1 MDKSI
6 FDRPENFTNRELS
19 WLEFNQRILG
29 EARDRKNPLFERMKF
44 LSITA
49 SNLDEFFMVRIAS
62 LKDMVNAGYKKKDI
76 AGMTPQEQLGAL
88 NEKTHAFCEKQYTTY
103 NRSLLPKLSE
113 AGLEIVTFNSLSEKE
128 EEFLEEYFHKNV
140 YPVLTPMAIDS
151 SRPFPLIQNKTLNI
165 AALIKSRGED
175 KKEKK
180 DYDIATVQ
188 VPSVLPRVIV
198 LPQKDGGKRKCRVIL
213 LENVI
218 EHYLDVLF
226 LNHEI
231 ICSAPYRIMRNADL
245 SIDEDDAEDLL
256 KEIEKQAA
264 KRDLEMPVLIQVNI
278 AKEESKHG
286 FEVEEIDEV
295 FSNLKDYPHV
305 KVRGLMM
312 MAPHI
317 ESSETEKYFKMTQEL
332 LQRLQKEYPMYQL
345 DQLSMGMSNDYHEAL
360 NHGSTMIRVGS
371 ALFK

>member
-1 MDKSI
+1 MIVNEEVVKKILEEVKPAKLVAATKYVDVKEI
-6 FDRPENFTNRELS
+6 EKLEKLGVTCFGENRV
-19 WLEFNQRILG
+19 Q
-29 EARDRKNPLFERMKF
+29 A
-44 LSITA
+44 
-49 SNLDEFFMVRIAS
+49 
-62 LKDMVNAGYKKKDI
+62 
-76 AGMTPQEQLGAL
+76 
-88 NEKTHAFCEKQYTTY
+88 
-103 NRSLLPKLSE
+103 
-113 AGLEIVTFNSLSEKE
+113 
-128 EEFLEEYFHKNV
+128 FLEKYENYHGNGEFQFIGTLQPNKV
-140 YPVLTPMAIDS
+140 KYIIDKVT
-151 SRPFPLIQNKTLNI
+151 LIH
-165 AALIKSRGED
+165 AVDRYS
-175 KKEKK
+175 
-180 DYDIATVQ
+180 
-188 VPSVLPRVIV
+188 
-198 LPQKDGGKRKCRVIL
+198 
-213 LENVI
+213 
-218 EHYLDVLF
+218 
-226 LNHEI
+226 
-231 ICSAPYRIMRNADL
+231 
-245 SIDEDDAEDLL
+245 LL

-360 NHGSTMIRVGS
+360 NHGSTMIRIGS

>member
-1 MDKSI
+1 MIVNEEAVKKILEEVKPAKLVAATKYVDVKEI
-6 FDRPENFTNRELS
+6 EKLEKLGVTCFGENRV
-19 WLEFNQRILG
+19 Q
-29 EARDRKNPLFERMKF
+29 A
-44 LSITA
+44 
-49 SNLDEFFMVRIAS
+49 
-62 LKDMVNAGYKKKDI
+62 
-76 AGMTPQEQLGAL
+76 
-88 NEKTHAFCEKQYTTY
+88 
-103 NRSLLPKLSE
+103 
-113 AGLEIVTFNSLSEKE
+113 
-128 EEFLEEYFHKNV
+128 FLEKYENYQGNV
-140 YPVLTPMAIDS
+140 EFQFIGTLQPNKVKYIIDKVT
-151 SRPFPLIQNKTLNI
+151 LIH
-165 AALIKSRGED
+165 AVDRYS
-175 KKEKK
+175 
-180 DYDIATVQ
+180 
-188 VPSVLPRVIV
+188 
-198 LPQKDGGKRKCRVIL
+198 
-213 LENVI
+213 
-218 EHYLDVLF
+218 
-226 LNHEI
+226 
-231 ICSAPYRIMRNADL
+231 
-245 SIDEDDAEDLL
+245 LL

-360 NHGSTMIRVGS
+360 NHGSTMIRIGS

>member
-1 MDKSI
+1 MIVNEEAVKKILEEVKPAKLVAATKYVDVKEI
-6 FDRPENFTNRELS
+6 EKLEKLGVTCFGENKV
-19 WLEFNQRILG
+19 Q
-29 EARDRKNPLFERMKF
+29 A
-44 LSITA
+44 
-49 SNLDEFFMVRIAS
+49 
-62 LKDMVNAGYKKKDI
+62 
-76 AGMTPQEQLGAL
+76 
-88 NEKTHAFCEKQYTTY
+88 
-103 NRSLLPKLSE
+103 
-113 AGLEIVTFNSLSEKE
+113 
-128 EEFLEEYFHKNV
+128 FLEKYENYHGNGEFQFIGTLQPNKV
-140 YPVLTPMAIDS
+140 KYIIDKVT
-151 SRPFPLIQNKTLNI
+151 LIH
-165 AALIKSRGED
+165 AVDRYS
-175 KKEKK
+175 
-180 DYDIATVQ
+180 
-188 VPSVLPRVIV
+188 
-198 LPQKDGGKRKCRVIL
+198 
-213 LENVI
+213 
-218 EHYLDVLF
+218 
-226 LNHEI
+226 
-231 ICSAPYRIMRNADL
+231 
-245 SIDEDDAEDLL
+245 LL

-360 NHGSTMIRVGS
+360 NHGSTMIRIGS

>member
-1 MDKSI
+1 MIVNEESVKKILEEVKPAKLVAATKYVDVKEI
-6 FDRPENFTNRELS
+6 EKLEKLGVTCFGENRV
-19 WLEFNQRILG
+19 Q
-29 EARDRKNPLFERMKF
+29 A
-44 LSITA
+44 
-49 SNLDEFFMVRIAS
+49 
-62 LKDMVNAGYKKKDI
+62 
-76 AGMTPQEQLGAL
+76 
-88 NEKTHAFCEKQYTTY
+88 
-103 NRSLLPKLSE
+103 
-113 AGLEIVTFNSLSEKE
+113 
-128 EEFLEEYFHKNV
+128 FLEKYENYHGNGEFQFIGTLQPNKV
-140 YPVLTPMAIDS
+140 KYIIDKVT
-151 SRPFPLIQNKTLNI
+151 LIH
-165 AALIKSRGED
+165 AVDRYS
-175 KKEKK
+175 
-180 DYDIATVQ
+180 
-188 VPSVLPRVIV
+188 
-198 LPQKDGGKRKCRVIL
+198 
-213 LENVI
+213 
-218 EHYLDVLF
+218 
-226 LNHEI
+226 
-231 ICSAPYRIMRNADL
+231 
-245 SIDEDDAEDLL
+245 LL

-360 NHGSTMIRVGS
+360 NHGSTMIRIGS

>member
-1 MDKSI
+1 MI
-6 FDRPENFTNRELS
+6 VNE
-19 WLEFNQRILG
+19 
-29 EARDRKNPLFERMKF
+29 EA
-44 LSITA
+44 
-49 SNLDEFFMVRIAS
+49 V
-62 LKDMVNAGYKKKDI
+62 KKI
-76 AGMTPQEQLGAL
+76 
-88 NEKTHAFCEKQYTTY
+88 
-103 NRSLLPKLSE
+103 
-113 AGLEIVTFNSLSEKE
+113 
-128 EEFLEEYFHKNV
+128 LEEVKPAKLV
-140 YPVLTPMAIDS
+140 
-151 SRPFPLIQNKTLNI
+151 
-165 AALIKSRGED
+165 AATK
-175 KKEKK
+175 
-180 DYDIATVQ
+180 YV
-188 VPSVLPRVIV
+188 
-198 LPQKDGGKRKCRVIL
+198 
-213 LENVI
+213 
-218 EHYLDVLF
+218 DV
-226 LNHEI
+226 
-231 ICSAPYRIMRNADL
+231 
-245 SIDEDDAEDLL
+245 
-256 KEIEKQAA
+256 KEIEKLEKLGVTCFGENRVQAFLEKYENYHGNGEFQFIGTLQPNKVKYIIDKVTLIHAVDRYSLLKKIKKKAA

>member
-1 MDKSI
+1 MHVNEQAVKEVLDKLNGAKLVAATKYVGI
-6 FDRPENFTNRELS
+6 EEINKL
-19 WLEFNQRILG
+19 
-29 EARDRKNPLFERMKF
+29 
-44 LSITA
+44 
-49 SNLDEFFMVRIAS
+49 
-62 LKDMVNAGYKKKDI
+62 
-76 AGMTPQEQLGAL
+76 EQLGVKYFG
-88 NEKTHAFCEKQYTTY
+88 E
-103 NRSLLPKLSE
+103 NRVQ
-113 AGLEIVTFNSLSEKE
+113 A
-128 EEFLEEYFHKNV
+128 FLEKYENYHGNGEFQFIGTLQPNKV
-140 YPVLTPMAIDS
+140 KYIIDKVT
-151 SRPFPLIQNKTLNI
+151 LIH
-165 AALIKSRGED
+165 AVDRYS
-175 KKEKK
+175 
-180 DYDIATVQ
+180 
-188 VPSVLPRVIV
+188 
-198 LPQKDGGKRKCRVIL
+198 
-213 LENVI
+213 
-218 EHYLDVLF
+218 
-226 LNHEI
+226 
-231 ICSAPYRIMRNADL
+231 
-245 SIDEDDAEDLL
+245 LL

-360 NHGSTMIRVGS
+360 NHGSTMIRIGS

>member
-1 MDKSI
+1 MIVNEEAVKKI
-6 FDRPENFTNRELS
+6 FEEVKPAKLVAATKYVDVKEIEKLEKLGVTCFGENRV
-19 WLEFNQRILG
+19 Q
-29 EARDRKNPLFERMKF
+29 A
-44 LSITA
+44 
-49 SNLDEFFMVRIAS
+49 
-62 LKDMVNAGYKKKDI
+62 
-76 AGMTPQEQLGAL
+76 
-88 NEKTHAFCEKQYTTY
+88 
-103 NRSLLPKLSE
+103 
-113 AGLEIVTFNSLSEKE
+113 
-128 EEFLEEYFHKNV
+128 FLEKYENYHGNGEFQFIGTLQPNKV
-140 YPVLTPMAIDS
+140 KYIIDKVT
-151 SRPFPLIQNKTLNI
+151 LIH
-165 AALIKSRGED
+165 AVDRYS
-175 KKEKK
+175 
-180 DYDIATVQ
+180 
-188 VPSVLPRVIV
+188 
-198 LPQKDGGKRKCRVIL
+198 
-213 LENVI
+213 
-218 EHYLDVLF
+218 
-226 LNHEI
+226 
-231 ICSAPYRIMRNADL
+231 
-245 SIDEDDAEDLL
+245 LL

-360 NHGSTMIRVGS
+360 KHGSTMIRIGS

>member
-1 MDKSI
+1 MIVNEEAVKKILEEVKPAELVAATKYVDVKEI
-6 FDRPENFTNRELS
+6 EKLEKLGVTCFGENRV
-19 WLEFNQRILG
+19 Q
-29 EARDRKNPLFERMKF
+29 A
-44 LSITA
+44 
-49 SNLDEFFMVRIAS
+49 
-62 LKDMVNAGYKKKDI
+62 
-76 AGMTPQEQLGAL
+76 
-88 NEKTHAFCEKQYTTY
+88 
-103 NRSLLPKLSE
+103 
-113 AGLEIVTFNSLSEKE
+113 
-128 EEFLEEYFHKNV
+128 FLEKYENYHGNGEFQFIGTLQPNKV
-140 YPVLTPMAIDS
+140 KYIIDKVT
-151 SRPFPLIQNKTLNI
+151 LIH
-165 AALIKSRGED
+165 AVDRYS
-175 KKEKK
+175 
-180 DYDIATVQ
+180 
-188 VPSVLPRVIV
+188 
-198 LPQKDGGKRKCRVIL
+198 
-213 LENVI
+213 
-218 EHYLDVLF
+218 
-226 LNHEI
+226 
-231 ICSAPYRIMRNADL
+231 
-245 SIDEDDAEDLL
+245 LL

-295 FSNLKDYPHV
+295 FNCLKDYPHV

>member
-1 MDKSI
+1 MIVNDEAVKKI
-6 FDRPENFTNRELS
+6 LEEVKPAKLVAATKYVDVKEIEKLEKLGVTCFGENRV
-19 WLEFNQRILG
+19 Q
-29 EARDRKNPLFERMKF
+29 A
-44 LSITA
+44 
-49 SNLDEFFMVRIAS
+49 
-62 LKDMVNAGYKKKDI
+62 
-76 AGMTPQEQLGAL
+76 
-88 NEKTHAFCEKQYTTY
+88 
-103 NRSLLPKLSE
+103 
-113 AGLEIVTFNSLSEKE
+113 
-128 EEFLEEYFHKNV
+128 FLEKYENYHGNGEFQFIGTLQPNKV
-140 YPVLTPMAIDS
+140 KYIIDKVT
-151 SRPFPLIQNKTLNI
+151 LIH
-165 AALIKSRGED
+165 AVDRYS
-175 KKEKK
+175 
-180 DYDIATVQ
+180 
-188 VPSVLPRVIV
+188 
-198 LPQKDGGKRKCRVIL
+198 
-213 LENVI
+213 
-218 EHYLDVLF
+218 
-226 LNHEI
+226 
-231 ICSAPYRIMRNADL
+231 
-245 SIDEDDAEDLL
+245 LL

-360 NHGSTMIRVGS
+360 NHGSTMIRIGS